1 MQWVSICK
9 GNKSWTAA
17 STFTTAFGL
26 CHIKLFL
33 QSVPNPRTTTKEML
47 DANIHLACCIVEDYS
62 IVPKRK
68 HAHLNLQYVCV
79 CVCVWERERERFQCK
94 IRVSLCPFINLLSIK
109 DIRNA
114 MHFRSE
120 NIKLKGADDKITK

>member
-17 STFTTAFGL
+17 STFTTTFGL
-26 CHIKLFL
+26 CHIKLFV
-33 QSVPNPRTTTKEML
+33 QSVRNPRTTTKEML

-79 CVCVWERERERFQCK
+79 CVSALGRPICEDQFEF
-94 IRVSLCPFINLLSIK
+94 
-109 DIRNA
+109 
-114 MHFRSE
+114 
-120 NIKLKGADDKITK
+120 